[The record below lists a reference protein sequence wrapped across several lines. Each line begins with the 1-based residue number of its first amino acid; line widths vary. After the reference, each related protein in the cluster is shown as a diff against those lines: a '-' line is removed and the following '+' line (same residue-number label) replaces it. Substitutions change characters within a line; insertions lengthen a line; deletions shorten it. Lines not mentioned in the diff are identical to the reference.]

1 MNQAAMH
8 SAETMGAVD
17 VPQLDSLHHASEAV
31 DSLSGR
37 IVSAQ
42 ELFGPQSQL
51 IEAVEQSVESQT
63 LVGDTFFQLSALFM
77 LFVVL
82 FFIARHHHRI
92 GAMFGRMVKG
102 RLAEDYS
109 SGRREESI
117 TRSFVQ
123 SALVI
128 GIMLITLF
136 VVKYSP
142 MWLPESMTPSEGWTS
157 IVAMFF
163 TLLFIAAVGIFEH
176 LLLFM
181 VGKVTRSE
189 EIVSEI
195 VYIKR
200 AGFSLAAISLSP
212 VFLMGVL
219 SAEKMSD
226 MWNIILIV
234 QCSILV
240 LLFLK
245 ETLAFF
251 IEKKIPIFHWFLYL
265 CTAEVFPLTLIWAL
279 IVRS

>member
-1 MNQAAMH
+1 MH
-8 SAETMGAVD
+8 SAEALGAVD
-17 VPQLDSLHHASEAV
+17 TPQIDSMHLASEAV
-31 DSLSGR
+31 DSVLTCR
-37 IVSAQ
+37 VSVQ
-42 ELFGPQSQL
+42 EMFGSQSQL
-51 IEAVEQSVESQT
+51 VEAVEQTVESQT
-63 LVGDTFFQLSALFM
+63 LIGDTFFQFSALFM
-77 LFVVL
+77 LFVVI

-92 GAMFGRMVKG
+92 GVMFGRMLKG

-123 SALVI
+123 SAVFI

-142 MWLPESMTPSEGWTS
+142 MWLPESMTPSEGWIS
-157 IVAMFF
+157 IVAMLF

-212 VFLMGVL
+212 VFLLGVL
-219 SAEKMSD
+219 SAEKLSD
-226 MWNIILIV
+226 MWNIVLIV
-234 QCSILV
+234 QCAILV

>member
-1 MNQAAMH
+1 MH
-8 SAETMGAVD
+8 SAEALGAVD
-17 VPQLDSLHHASEAV
+17 VPQLDSMHHASEAV

-51 IEAVEQSVESQT
+51 IESVEQSVESQT

-163 TLLFIAAVGIFEH
+163 TLLFIAAVGLFE
-176 LLLFM
+176 
-181 VGKVTRSE
+181 
-189 EIVSEI
+189 
-195 VYIKR
+195 R

>member
-1 MNQAAMH
+1 MH
-8 SAETMGAVD
+8 STEALGVVD
-17 VPQLDSLHHASEAV
+17 TPQIDSMHLASEAV
-31 DSLSGR
+31 DSLSSR
-37 IVSAQ
+37 MVSPT
-42 ELFGPQSQL
+42 EIFGPKSQL
-51 IEAVEQSVESQT
+51 IEVTEQSIEQQT
-63 LVGDTFFQLSALFM
+63 LVGDTFFQFSSLFM

-82 FFIARHHHRI
+82 FFIARHHRRI
-92 GAMFGRMVKG
+92 GVMFGRMVKG

-117 TRSFVQ
+117 TRSFLQ
-123 SALVI
+123 SAVVI
-128 GIMLITLF
+128 GVMLITLF
-136 VVKYSP
+136 LVKYAP
-142 MWLPESMTPSEGWTS
+142 AWMPESMRPSEGWMS
-157 IVAMFF
+157 VVA
-163 TLLFIAAVGIFEH
+163 TLLVLVGIAAVGVFEY
-176 LLLFM
+176 LLLFL

-189 EIVSEI
+189 ELVSEI
-195 VYIKR
+195 LYLKR

-219 SAEKMSD
+219 SAENLSD
-226 MWNIILIV
+226 VWNIILIV

-251 IEKKIPIFHWFLYL
+251 IDKKIPIFHWILYL